1 MKIKAQVSMVMNL
14 DKCIGCHTCSVTCKN
29 TWTNRPGAEYMY
41 FNNVETKPGVGYP
54 KQWEDQERYR
64 GGWEMKNGK
73 LELKSGTRTRRLL
86 NIFHNPDQPTIDDYY
101 EPWTYD
107 YEKLTNSP
115 EKKHQPVA
123 RPKSQITGEYM
134 NLEWGPNWEDD
145 LAGAHITGME
155 DPNMKGVEESIKM
168 DFEQVFMMYLP
179 RICEH
184 CLNPSCVSSCPSGAM
199 YKREEDGIVLV
210 DQNACRAW
218 RFCVSSCPYKKVYF
232 NWQTNKAEKCTLCF
246 PRIEAGLP
254 TICSE
259 TCVGRIRYIG
269 LMLYDADRIEAAAS
283 VENEKDLYESQMD
296 VFLDPNDPEVI
307 REARAAGIP
316 EDWIIA
322 AQQSPIYKMVID
334 WKIALPLHPEYRTM
348 PMVWYIP
355 PLSPITNRVEGQG
368 SSLEANDIFPAIDN
382 MRIPVEYLAN
392 LLTAGDTGRIREVLR
407 KMAVMRIHMRNQQT
421 GKTSESELLDMVDM
435 SAQEVEDMYRLLA
448 IAKYDDRFVIP
459 PAHREEVAD
468 LFSEQGSC
476 GLDFAGG
483 PGSCG
488 VFS

>member
-73 LELKSGTRTRRLL
+73 LELKSGTRARRLL

-421 GKTSESELLDMVDM
+421 GKTSESDLLDMVGM

-468 LFSEQGSC
+468 LFSEQGRC